1 MSIVTE
7 HRAPDYE
14 LDEVR
19 VVTTTAEIAA
29 MFHPLRG
36 TILELV
42 LERSASVDELAR
54 ALRRPRSTV
63 AYHVGVLADADL
75 LRVIRT
81 RRRRAIEQRF
91 YGRTARIFYVGA
103 IGPEQLAHIPNL
115 LAVAAA
121 ESAPAHEADHLRAIL
136 RHAHVSPDQAAE
148 FWQRVFELVDEYSQL
163 PPDGDAAYGLVG
175 GLYPTDHPT
184 LPAPMDG
191 PPAQTT

>member
-1 MSIVTE
+1 VSE

-19 VVTTTAEIAA
+19 VVTTTAEITA

-42 LERSASVDELAR
+42 LQRAASVDELAS
-54 ALRRPRSTV
+54 ALRRPPSTV

-75 LRVIRT
+75 VRVVRT

-103 IGPEQLAHIPNL
+103 IGPEQLVHIPNL

-121 ESAPAHEADHLRAIL
+121 ESGPAHEADDLRAIL
-136 RHAHVSPDQAAE
+136 RHARITGEQAAE
-148 FWQRVFELVDEYSQL
+148 LWHRVLRLVDDFSSL
-163 PPDGDAAYGLVG
+163 PPDGDSALGLVV
-175 GLYPTDHPT
+175 GLYPTEHPA
-184 LPAPMDG
+184 L
-191 PPAQTT
+191 PPADDARAAAIREET